1 MTDPASEPHRRCRP
15 NNPDGELAPTSQDI
29 SPGRL
34 IELFAEFWS
43 LRLTDYGWRPVTVPG
58 QQTELDELDC
68 GGPYP
73 APVLTATALN

>member
-1 MTDPASEPHRRCRP
+1 
-15 NNPDGELAPTSQDI
+15 
-29 SPGRL
+29 L

-58 QQTELDELDC
+58 QQTEQDELDC